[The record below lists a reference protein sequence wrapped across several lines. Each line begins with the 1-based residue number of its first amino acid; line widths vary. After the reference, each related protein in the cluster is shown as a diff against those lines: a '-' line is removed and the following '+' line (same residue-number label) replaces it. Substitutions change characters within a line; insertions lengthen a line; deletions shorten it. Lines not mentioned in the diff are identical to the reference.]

1 MQEFTSPAKGISD
14 GEFTTS
20 QVKCVYK
27 TGARRS
33 RGILGQWSVDI
44 GIINN
49 ARNEYKSF
57 KIGQVIYF
65 IAINYRIHY
74 ETLYA
79 RFQSYMGGSCVCMCK
94 RNHR

>member
-1 MQEFTSPAKGISD
+1 MQEFTSLAKGISD

-20 QVKCVYK
+20 QEKCVYK

-49 ARNEYKSF
+49 ARNEYKSL
-57 KIGQVIYF
+57 K
-65 IAINYRIHY
+65 
-74 ETLYA
+74 
-79 RFQSYMGGSCVCMCK
+79 
-94 RNHR
+94 